1 MDFGG
6 SSGPIRR
13 WAGLWENRLARA
25 EASEG
30 KWPDEQSLHVADWG
44 CQASCMRSLSLTVHI
59 YNTGF
64 SSPGPPGLWAVREIM
79 GMNARGIG
87 GAHRAVLSSLAS
99 LGPEPEGD
107 ARIEVWAHKPVVP

>member
-44 CQASCMRSLSLTVHI
+44 CQASCTRSLSLTVHI

-64 SSPGPPGLWAVREIM
+64 CPSQ
-79 GMNARGIG
+79 
-87 GAHRAVLSSLAS
+87 
-99 LGPEPEGD
+99 
-107 ARIEVWAHKPVVP
+107 VWARSLKETPEVKSGHTNPWFPDQ